1 MFIYSGDTINKK
13 KTWFWTVD
21 GHQGCN
27 RPFGLWY
34 PHRSCLVWPH
44 KGCLGNVG
52 PKMTRFFVV
61 WEWFA
66 QRNVKRSECGDGFN
80 SFFSTLPLPSHIKMI
95 PASFLMGTGVSGFR
109 LINNSPHGFGS
120 KWEWTTNL
128 WLLFPCIST
137 LYTNGPGSEFWDT
150 QWEFEYGHR
159 IGTLGFVRWF
169 WLE

>member
-1 MFIYSGDTINKK
+1 MINS
-13 KTWFWTVD
+13 TFFHVW
-21 GHQGCN
+21 
-27 RPFGLWY
+27 
-34 PHRSCLVWPH
+34 SIWPH
-44 KGCLGNVG
+44 KGWWLGNLGQRWHV
-52 PKMTRFFVV
+52 FVV

-66 QRNVKRSECGDGFN
+66 QINVKRSECGDGFK
-80 SFFSTLPLPSHIKMI
+80 SFIFTLPSHIKMI
-95 PASFLMGTGVSGFR
+95 PASFLMCTGVSGFR

-128 WLLFPCIST
+128 SGYSSHVSLQFST